1 MNPEITIANETTQDF
16 AGIRQ
21 IIEIAFKQAEHSSG
35 TEAEIVEELRNAEA
49 LAVSLVAKSGQE
61 IVGHAAFSPVMIDG
75 KDAEWYGL
83 GPVAVRPDWQRKGIG
98 SKLIRKGL
106 GHLSDLGGK
115 GCVVLGDPSYY
126 HRFGFETDAG
136 LKLEGVPPEF
146 FMRLVLLGPEPK
158 GLVTYHKA
166 FEAE

>member
-1 MNPEITIANETTQDF
+1 M
-16 AGIRQ
+16 
-21 IIEIAFKQAEHSSG
+21 SG
-35 TEAEIVEELRNAEA
+35 PPFLLMSE
-49 LAVSLVAKSGQE
+49 LAVLSG
-61 IVGHAAFSPVMIDG
+61 
-75 KDAEWYGL
+75 
-83 GPVAVRPDWQRKGIG
+83 
-98 SKLIRKGL
+98 KGL